1 MEERSCSVALSSE
14 AAKSAQVRLAK
25 IIGQLKTVAKMLDES
40 PRDIEALTQYASIT
54 AAVGSLMRLIAKDAV
69 LTQIRKE
76 VKDGSWLTLSRPA
89 RTALRARPSSSKT
102 TLTSAA

>member
-40 PRDIEALTQYASIT
+40 PRDI
-54 AAVGSLMRLIAKDAV
+54 
-69 LTQIRKE
+69 
-76 VKDGSWLTLSRPA
+76 
-89 RTALRARPSSSKT
+89 
-102 TLTSAA
+102 

>member
-54 AAVGSLMRLIAKDAV
+54 AAVGSLMGLIAKDAV

-76 VKDGSWLTLSRPA
+76 VKDGSSEQYIYSLL
-89 RTALRARPSSSKT
+89 L
-102 TLTSAA
+102 LLNEVEEYEE

>member
-1 MEERSCSVALSSE
+1 MNEKSVSAALSPE
-14 AAKSAQVRLAK
+14 AARSAQVRLAK

-76 VKDGSWLTLSRPA
+76 VKDGSSEQYIYSLL
-89 RTALRARPSSSKT
+89 L
-102 TLTSAA
+102 LLNEVEEYEE